1 MEFVEGGSLAQK
13 LAGKPQPARQAAAV
27 VAEVAEAVHAAHQCG
42 IVHRDLKPGNILLTA
57 DGTPKITDFGLAR
70 CLQGAAGLTLSG
82 APVGTP
88 SYMAPEQAGGKSH
101 EVGPA
106 ADTYALGA
114 ILYELLTGRPPFR
127 AETTAATLQQ
137 VLTEDPVAPSRL
149 NSGVPRDLETI
160 CLKCLN
166 KEPPR
171 RYASAAALAEDLR
184 RYGRGEPIAARPAGP
199 GERLARWVRR
209 RPAAAGLLAAL
220 SVLFAT
226 IVIGGMLLYQ
236 QERSAH
242 ARQAETDQK
251 VRADLERARDL
262 IAEGWLAQD
271 LAKLTQ
277 AKAEGIRAMDI
288 AHSGGASTPVLR
300 AAETIREDATLRL
313 ERAQKNRAMMEAVL
327 DVSAP
332 RETWTAH
339 RDEADPLMV
348 LAQPS
353 ADEQYADAFRR
364 WGLDVDATA
373 EEEVVGRLGAEP
385 AVVVQEL
392 IAALDAWT
400 LERRRQRPEAE
411 WRRLFRVAQRLD
423 RSEQHRR
430 LRALLV
436 GESPPRAEVVAGLVG
451 VGSPWPALWEL
462 ARGNAW
468 RQLPELQ
475 QAIDPRTEPA
485 LTVVL
490 LAQAYAAAGDLAGAE
505 KLLRRATTSRPDQV
519 VLLNILGKILV
530 RQGRS
535 RLAEAIEFFR
545 AARGQRP
552 QLGIA
557 LSRALISAGRAEEA
571 EGVLQELAPRETNN
585 PAFHVRLGVAAYLQ
599 KKHAAAEA
607 AWGKAL
613 DLQPECAEAHFCLGK
628 LLEDGQKEGEAEAA
642 YRKAIA
648 CRPDFAE
655 AFTNLAGVLHR
666 QGKPCEAEAAC
677 RKAIDLKPD
686 LAEAYGCLGSMLL
699 RQGKLG
705 EAEAAC
711 RRALDLKP
719 DLAGVHNNL
728 GTILAYQRKYRE
740 AEAACRKAIDLK
752 PDLAEAYGCLCKAL
766 LGQGKLEEAEAACRK
781 ALDLK
786 PDMVQA
792 NLNLGTIL
800 AYQRKYREAEAACH
814 RAIDLK
820 PDLAEAYGCLG
831 KTLLGQ
837 GKLEEAEAAY
847 RKALALKPDLPEEFY
862 SLSGVLMERQ
872 KYAEAEAAY
881 HQAIALKPN
890 FAEAYTNL
898 GNSLVRQTR
907 HDEAEA
913 AYRQAIA
920 LKPDLPEAYYNLGDA
935 LMQRQKYA
943 EAEVV
948 SRKAIEL
955 KPDFAPAYNNL
966 GLVLM
971 QQSQFDKAALALE
984 KAGELFPANDPHR
997 ESARQL
1003 QRSCLR
1009 YAVLDARL
1017 PGILS
1022 GTENPANAAEQLDLA
1037 QICVFKKQ
1045 YAAAACFFRDAFTAE
1060 PKLADAVP
1068 EATRYNAACA
1078 AAMAGCGQ
1086 GKDADRLDDMARSLW
1101 RRQALEWLR
1110 QDLTWW
1116 DKALASGNAQTN
1128 TQVRQWL
1135 RHWQADSDL
1144 ARLRDPS
1151 ALEAMSP
1158 DERKECVALWQ
1169 DVADM
1174 LNRVQ
1179 TAK

>member
-1 MEFVEGGSLAQK
+1 MADDSRVFGLLEEMLVSGRTTEEVCRDCPELLPEVRARWKQLGPIDAEFGALFPEPRTPPGATAITPVPPPAGLPRVPGHDVQGVLGHGGMGVVYKAWHQRLHRIVAVKMLLAGDYARPQELERFLREAETVAGLRHANIVQVHEAGDVDGRPYFTMEFVEGGSLAQE
-13 LAGKPQPARQAAAV
+13 LAGTPQPAGQAASL
-27 VAEVAEAVHAAHQCG
+27 VATVAEAVHAAHQRG

-57 DGTPKITDFGLAR
+57 DGTPKLADFGVAR
-70 CLQGAAGLTLSG
+70 RLEGAAGLTQSG
-82 APVGTP
+82 APLGTP
-88 SYMAPEQAGGKSH
+88 SYMAPEQAEGKTRD
-101 EVGPA
+101 VGPA
-106 ADTYALGA
+106 TDTYALGA

-127 AETTAATLQQ
+127 AETATETLRQ
-137 VLTEDPVAPSRL
+137 VVSQDPAPPSRL
-149 NSGVPRDLETI
+149 NAAVPRDLETI
-160 CLKCLN
+160 CLKCLH

-171 RYASAAALAEDLR
+171 RYASAQALAEDLQ
-184 RYGRGEPIAARPAGP
+184 RYGRGEPIAARPAGRL
-199 GERLARWVRR
+199 ERLARWVRR
-209 RPAAAGLLAAL
+209 HPAAAGLLAAL

-226 IVIGGMLLYQ
+226 TVIGGILLYQ
-236 QERSAH
+236 QELAAH
-242 ARQAETDQK
+242 ARQADSDQK
-251 VRADLERARDL
+251 VRAVLERECDL
-262 IAEGWLAQD
+262 IEDSWLAQN
-271 LAKLTQ
+271 LAKLAQ
-277 AKAEGIRAMDI
+277 AKAQGIRATDI
-288 AHSGGASTPVLR
+288 AHSGGASAAVR
-300 AAETIREDATLRL
+300 QAAETFRQDATLRL
-313 ERAQKNRAMMEAVL
+313 ERAQKNRALMEAVL

-332 RETWTAH
+332 QETWTAH

-400 LERRRQRPEAE
+400 VERRRQRPEAE

-423 RSEQHRR
+423 RNEQHRP

-436 GESPPRAEVVAGLVG
+436 GESPPPAEVVAGLAG

-468 RQLPELQ
+468 RQLAEVQ

-505 KLLRRATTSRPDQV
+505 KLLRWATTARPDQV

-613 DLQPECAEAHFCLGK
+613 DLQPECAEAHYCLGN
-628 LLEDGQKEGEAEAA
+628 LLEDGQKQGEAEAA

-648 CRPDFAE
+648 FRPDFAE
-655 AFTNLAGVLHR
+655 AYTNLAGVLHR

-686 LAEAYGCLGSMLL
+686 LAAAHGCLGSMLL

-719 DLAGVHNNL
+719 DLADVHNNL

-752 PDLAEAYGCLCKAL
+752 PDLAEAHGCLGTVL
-766 LGQGKLEEAEAACRK
+766 LRQGKVDEAEAACRK

-831 KTLLGQ
+831 K
-837 GKLEEAEAAY
+837 A
-847 RKALALKPDLPEEFY
+847 
-862 SLSGVLMERQ
+862 
-872 KYAEAEAAY
+872 
-881 HQAIALKPN
+881 
-890 FAEAYTNL
+890 
-898 GNSLVRQTR
+898 
-907 HDEAEA
+907 
-913 AYRQAIA
+913 
-920 LKPDLPEAYYNLGDA
+920 
-935 LMQRQKYA
+935 
-943 EAEVV
+943 
-948 SRKAIEL
+948 
-955 KPDFAPAYNNL
+955 
-966 GLVLM
+966 
-971 QQSQFDKAALALE
+971 
-984 KAGELFPANDPHR
+984 
-997 ESARQL
+997 
-1003 QRSCLR
+1003 
-1009 YAVLDARL
+1009 
-1017 PGILS
+1017 
-1022 GTENPANAAEQLDLA
+1022 
-1037 QICVFKKQ
+1037 
-1045 YAAAACFFRDAFTAE
+1045 
-1060 PKLADAVP
+1060 
-1068 EATRYNAACA
+1068 
-1078 AAMAGCGQ
+1078 
-1086 GKDADRLDDMARSLW
+1086 
-1101 RRQALEWLR
+1101 
-1110 QDLTWW
+1110 
-1116 DKALASGNAQTN
+1116 
-1128 TQVRQWL
+1128 
-1135 RHWQADSDL
+1135 
-1144 ARLRDPS
+1144 
-1151 ALEAMSP
+1151 
-1158 DERKECVALWQ
+1158 
-1169 DVADM
+1169 
-1174 LNRVQ
+1174 
-1179 TAK
+1179 